1 MTLTRKI
8 LWSVT
13 KKTRLRSI
21 KLLVMDCD
29 GTLTDGDVFHL
40 RFDCQDGLGIALL
53 PIEKAII
60 TGNRSPLIMRRAEQL
75 HIGHVMLGVYEKKA
89 VFEAL
94 ISELGLKHEE
104 VCYVGDDSNDIEC
117 MQIAGIGIAVR
128 NATKKA
134 KKAADFVTRNR
145 GGHGALR
152 EVADMLMRGQ
162 EYASKDDQRYVLR
175 RRWLQTS
182 REFAASERSYWPKVD
197 QKGNSD

>member
-60 TGNRSPLIMRRAEQL
+60 TGNRSPLIMKRAEQL
-75 HIGHVMLGVYEKKA
+75 HIGHVLLGVYEKKA
-89 VFEAL
+89 EFEAL
-94 ISELGLKHEE
+94 ISKLGLRHEE

-128 NATKKA
+128 NATRKA
-134 KKAADFVTRNR
+134 KAAADFVTRNR

-162 EYASKDDQRYVLR
+162 EHASKNDERYVLR
-175 RRWLQTS
+175 RRRVQAS
-182 REFAASERSYWPKVD
+182 REFAASERSYRTEVD
-197 QKGNSD
+197 QEGNRD